1 MHEFNNYI
9 ALWFEILEISIG
21 NYQQMMIIC
30 LHENA
35 GKKKKQQN
43 LPYSL
48 IIFEILGL
56 IYWAIAFEI

>member
-35 GKKKKQQN
+35 GKKKKKN
-43 LPYSL
+43 RIYL
-48 IIFEILGL
+48 IPWLYL
-56 IYWAIAFEI
+56 KYLD